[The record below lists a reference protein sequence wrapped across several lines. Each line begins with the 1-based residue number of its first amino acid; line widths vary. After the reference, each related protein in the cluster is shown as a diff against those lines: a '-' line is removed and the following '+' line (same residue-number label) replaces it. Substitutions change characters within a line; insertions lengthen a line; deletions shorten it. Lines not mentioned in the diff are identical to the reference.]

1 MSWDEILSK
10 TMPWALL
17 VVQGLFAWAI
27 WSLRKEFVRKDDHSA
42 SCATLEQ
49 RLVAVEQHLDHLP
62 TAEQWQQLHVAI
74 EEMRGGHKVVLAKL
88 EGQGEV
94 LKRIEHPVHLLMEH
108 HLRGDK

>member
-1 MSWDEILSK
+1 MSWDAVLAK
-10 TMPWALL
+10 FMPWALL
-17 VVQGLFAWAI
+17 LVQALFGWAM
-27 WSLRKEFVRKDDHSA
+27 WSLRKEFVRKDDHSL
-42 SCATLEQ
+42 SCSSLAQ
-49 RLVAVEQHLDHLP
+49 RLVAVEQHLDRMP
-62 TAEQWQQLHVAI
+62 TAEQWQQLQVAI